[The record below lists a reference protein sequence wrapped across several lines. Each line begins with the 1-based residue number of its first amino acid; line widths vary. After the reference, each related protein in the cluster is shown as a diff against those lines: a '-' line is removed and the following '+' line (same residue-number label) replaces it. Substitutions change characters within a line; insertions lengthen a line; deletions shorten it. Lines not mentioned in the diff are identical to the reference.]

1 MSAAAVLTGAVAEAL
16 APMGVA
22 VLAAPPG
29 RALFPHLILE
39 RPVLADWS
47 ARGCEGREGRIAVQ
61 AHAQGSVPDAAE
73 AMLAEVEAAVLALP
87 TGLADGWR
95 LVALSLVRSRV
106 GPGGEGRWIAL
117 AEFRVR
123 VVRLI

>member
-1 MSAAAVLTGAVAEAL
+1 MSAAAVLKGAVADAL
-16 APMGVA
+16 APLGVA

-61 AHAQGSVPDAAE
+61 VHAQGSTPDAAE

-87 TGLADGWR
+87 TQLTGDWR
-95 LVALSLVRSRV
+95 LVALSLTRSRM
-106 GPGGEGRWIAL
+106 GPGGEGRWIGL

-123 VVRLI
+123 MVRGI